1 VTAKTTVG
9 PSNGHAESS
18 NVNPCGQRDGYGQ
31 RAVGIRGFDV
41 SGRIARTDE
50 FLVGDQGRDKRRR
63 ADHHDR
69 AADHQSR
76 SVTIYLNRTI
86 LGPGDTITR
95 RALEVSAPALGTD
108 VVAGEAIADVESC
121 DPVVPDPG
129 KD

>member
-1 VTAKTTVG
+1 VTRVVINGGAPITTTAPQTINLG
-9 PSNGHAESS
+9 
-18 NVNPCGQRDGYGQ
+18 
-31 RAVGIRGFDV
+31 
-41 SGRIARTDE
+41 
-50 FLVGDQGRDKRRR
+50 L
-63 ADHHDR
+63 
-69 AADHQSR
+69 
-76 SVTIYLNRTI
+76 VTIYLNRTI